1 MRTLMAR
8 VRLVVLAT
16 LAGVPLAAQQAD
28 IASPV
33 TLSPRVGV
41 EGKPAVTIS
50 IAEAI
55 RMALE
60 QNPDVLIAKL
70 QLGASR
76 QDVIAAQ
83 GAFDPRVTP
92 LFSYQSATT
101 PTVSSIG
108 GGSAG
113 SVSQKE
119 VFGSA
124 ELSGRT
130 PWAGNRFT
138 VDFSGSR
145 ISTNNQ
151 NVRVNPQFPS
161 SFGATFVQPLL
172 RNLEIDADRRSILL
186 AKRAVDLTD
195 AQLTQVVMEQLALVE
210 QAYWELAFAVSN
222 VNVQAEALGQAQ
234 AQVASNERQVQSG
247 TLAVID
253 VVEAQTQVATFEQN
267 LASAQTTLTEA
278 ENRLKSLMLTDRN
291 APIWD
296 QPLVPSLLQD
306 RTPPPMPLD
315 DAVRMAMAKRPELS
329 GLDAQVAQ
337 NEIDQRFLRN
347 QAKPQVDLTGSYTLA
362 GLAGTIA
369 SRTSTTGTTTTLPGF
384 FDGAFPA
391 SLSNLFAR
399 RFPTAM
405 IQVQMDLPLRNRTAE
420 GNAAR
425 SDIEGKVLLQQRK
438 QLEQAIEV
446 EVRNALQRVRSAEQ
460 RLTAAGSAQRNAREQ
475 YDSERRRFDSGLSTV
490 FLVLQRQSAL
500 VAAQGQELRARADLN
515 EAIALFDRAVGSTL
529 TQYGVAIQ
537 RDSTAGP

>member
-1 MRTLMAR
+1 MAR

>member
-384 FDGAFPA
+384 FEGAFPA